1 MQHQRTASRIGTA
14 LLACVV
20 FAALA
25 IPASAHQATVY
36 TERATDHAAAT
47 PELPQVGDRPA
58 ERAPAGAAPV
68 ASSSTSSSDDGA
80 DTTAIVGL
88 SLASIALLGFTATT
102 LRRRRRVVP
111 GH

>member
-20 FAALA
+20 FLALA
-25 IPASAHQATVY
+25 IPASADTVY
-36 TERATDHAAAT
+36 SEHASDHAAT
-47 PELPQVGDRPA
+47 PALPQVGDRPA
-58 ERAPAGAAPV
+58 ERAPAGPAPA
-68 ASSSTSSSDDGA
+68 ASSSSSASDDGA

-111 GH
+111 SH